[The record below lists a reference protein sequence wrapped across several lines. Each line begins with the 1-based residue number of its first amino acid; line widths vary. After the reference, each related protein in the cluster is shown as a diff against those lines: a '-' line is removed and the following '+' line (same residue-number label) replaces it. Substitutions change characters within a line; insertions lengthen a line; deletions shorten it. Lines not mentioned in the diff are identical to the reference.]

1 MVGARSRA
9 GAEHGDQVNV
19 KARVEAN
26 VGAGLW
32 KGVGMWAWVLFRIS
46 GLILVAYLFVHIGIV
61 SQAQVSGASVLNRLF
76 KTFDN
81 PILVFLD
88 FMLVSAVLYHGLNGV
103 RIVLM
108 DLGYGIRQHKLVFL
122 AVMIVAAGFLA
133 AFAVVA
139 APYIF

>member
-1 MVGARSRA
+1 M
-9 GAEHGDQVNV
+9 NV
-19 KARVEAN
+19 KTRAEAN

-32 KGVGMWAWVLFRIS
+32 KGGGMWAWVLFRIS

-61 SQAQVSGASVLNRLF
+61 SQGKVSGASVLNRFF

-81 PILVFLD
+81 PIFVFLD

-108 DLGYGIRQHKLVFL
+108 DMGYGIRQHKLVFL
-122 AVMIVAAGFLA
+122 GVMIVAAGFLA

>member
-1 MVGARSRA
+1 
-9 GAEHGDQVNV
+9 VNV
-19 KARVEAN
+19 KARAETN

-46 GLILVAYLFVHIGIV
+46 GLILVAYLFVHIVIV
-61 SQAQVSGASVLNRLF
+61 SQAQVSGPSVLNRLF
-76 KTFDN
+76 KTFDS

-103 RIVLM
+103 RIILM

-122 AVMIVAAGFLA
+122 SVMIVAAGFLA